1 MGQQGKT
8 PKCFSIIF
16 YMTDCKQFKSLSLLN
31 FRNRTSC
38 AISSRINGLSF
49 YVTLCPLSLYSHYHP
64 LKHPTCLICQ
74 VGNTPCD
81 PQLPPCWAVP
91 QFCLLWAEEN
101 WNHKLSAVCPLLRCQ
116 ISQKNKGREWFW
128 ALCHLCCVVRIDSG
142 GLTNR
147 YIEGS
152 PLHVFFL
159 LGKAQ
164 MVTRSASFC
173 VVLSKKNIQ
182 KFTMSKQYRAIPS
195 SARGKKGAK
204 ATLTVLGEVG
214 MVPPDSIR
222 WIRVSGLFGCI
233 TQQDYWLQPS
243 VFPSSSQDCR
253 ANVL

>member
-49 YVTLCPLSLYSHYHP
+49 YTTLCPLSLYSHYHP

-101 WNHKLSAVCPLLRCQ
+101 WNHKFSAVCPLLRCQ
-116 ISQKNKGREWFW
+116 ISQKTPNKTPGFSHQYFPLAHRTAELKLRNIYSTVYNFY
-128 ALCHLCCVVRIDSG
+128 VVC
-142 GLTNR
+142 
-147 YIEGS
+147 
-152 PLHVFFL
+152 FFL
-159 LGKAQ
+159 KILYLNS
-164 MVTRSASFC
+164 VISF
-173 VVLSKKNIQ
+173 I
-182 KFTMSKQYRAIPS
+182 
-195 SARGKKGAK
+195 
-204 ATLTVLGEVG
+204 
-214 MVPPDSIR
+214 
-222 WIRVSGLFGCI
+222 
-233 TQQDYWLQPS
+233 
-243 VFPSSSQDCR
+243 
-253 ANVL
+253 